1 MSQAG
6 NSNTMNLSRRA
17 ALARLSVAAGAVALP
32 AAASALGGTHHGA
45 TAADPIF
52 AAIEE
57 YKIAVAERSTALSAT
72 WDGDNPALAGL
83 PKNAPACIAAEAAH
97 DEAFDREW
105 DAFDALFTTTPT
117 TVAGVAALLEQLV
130 VDPYA
135 SKDLVEP
142 GGPKVELV
150 LEWALGGEDGRE
162 DVINLMTTLAS
173 VLRALAPATR
183 PDGEAQS

>member
-1 MSQAG
+1 MNMSRAE
-6 NSNTMNLSRRA
+6 NSTILSRRA

-32 AAASALGGTHHGA
+32 AAASAVGGTHHDA
-45 TAADPIF
+45 MAADPIF

-57 YKIAVAERSTALSAT
+57 YKIAVAERSAALSAT

-83 PKNAPACIAAEAAH
+83 PKDAPACIAAEHAH
-97 DEAFDREW
+97 DEAFKREW

-130 VDPYA
+130 VDPYWEEA
-135 SKDLVEP
+135 ARLGLAEGEFVI
-142 GGPKVELV
+142 
-150 LEWALGGEDGRE
+150 EWALGGEDGNE
-162 DVINLMTTLAS
+162 QVFNLMTTLAS

-183 PDGEAQS
+183 EALS